1 MMRSVIEFPLAL
13 ARLRSSAPCGHP
25 AEIIIFPGVRF
36 ERLPDDAMPRRPV
49 RRRRTSRQMRTL
61 HPEKTHP

>member
-13 ARLRSSAPCGHP
+13 ARLRPPHILDHS

-36 ERLPDDAMPRRPV
+36 ERLPDDVRPRRV
-49 RRRRTSRQMRTL
+49 TRRRTSRQMRTL
-61 HPEKTHP
+61 HPEQTNL

>member
-13 ARLRSSAPCGHP
+13 ARLRPPQPLSQP

-36 ERLPDDAMPRRPV
+36 ERLPDEAIPRR
-49 RRRRTSRQMRTL
+49 RIRRTSRQMRTL
-61 HPEKTHP
+61 HPEKTHD